1 MIDSVVAAAATAVAV
16 AVAAAP
22 VTGGRVS
29 RREVA
34 NTRAGPASKR
44 RRDPPSGTQGTAG

>member
-1 MIDSVVAAAATAVAV
+1 MIDSAVAAAATAVAV

-29 RREVA
+29 RWEVA
-34 NTRAGPASKR
+34 NTRAEPTSKR
-44 RRDPPSGTQGTAG
+44 HRDPPSGTQGTAG

>member
-1 MIDSVVAAAATAVAV
+1 MVDSAVAAAATAVAV

-22 VTGGRVS
+22 VTGARVS
-29 RREVA
+29 RRAAA
-34 NTRAGPASKR
+34 NTRAEPTSER